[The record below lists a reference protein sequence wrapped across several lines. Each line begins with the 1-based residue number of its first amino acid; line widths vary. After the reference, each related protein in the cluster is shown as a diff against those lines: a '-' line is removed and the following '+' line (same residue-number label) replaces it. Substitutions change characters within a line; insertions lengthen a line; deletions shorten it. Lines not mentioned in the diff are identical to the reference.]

1 MNNNNN
7 NNDTNNT
14 KISVLTWNVLASCYI
29 FPESY
34 KYVKK
39 EVLKWSRR
47 RIFIRK
53 ILQNYNADIVCLQE
67 VDEPGDTRKDLYELG
82 YVNVIFEQRNGGR
95 QDGLIIAYKATFDIL
110 LRSIV
115 YFDEIAKSRFGILVG
130 EERTKKHNI
139 ALIIGLKHRVTNKLV
154 IVGNTHLYWNPNSED
169 VKLFQT
175 RQFQHSLLF
184 FYNVCERKFCFTNKM
199 KPYPIIFAC
208 GDFNSTP
215 NTNMVKLMT
224 KGTMPPE
231 KKYCKF
237 VCDHNLRQLCR
248 WLRALG
254 IDAHY
259 VNINPYIDS
268 NNDQFQVEDL
278 FEELYND
285 ERVLLTTSHQ
295 LVRRR
300 GCPPSLLIS
309 PKKDKADNL
318 FQQIISTFNV
328 QIKEEDFYKRCVIC
342 NHMILPLD
350 RSQLIINNDSGVVR
364 LPSSNNNQEKNH
376 KSSFLNSYGMRKPN
390 AQQQQNLSPRD
401 HGRTDTKQD
410 RIFKFQTENY
420 VQNIVSSVFESDEKL
435 FQCSGCE
442 QIYW

>member
-1 MNNNNN
+1 
-7 NNDTNNT
+7 
-14 KISVLTWNVLASCYI
+14 
-29 FPESY
+29 
-34 KYVKK
+34 
-39 EVLKWSRR
+39 
-47 RIFIRK
+47 
-53 ILQNYNADIVCLQE
+53 
-67 VDEPGDTRKDLYELG
+67 
-82 YVNVIFEQRNGGR
+82 
-95 QDGLIIAYKATFDIL
+95 
-110 LRSIV
+110 
-115 YFDEIAKSRFGILVG
+115 
-130 EERTKKHNI
+130 
-139 ALIIGLKHRVTNKLV
+139 
-154 IVGNTHLYWNPNSED
+154 
-169 VKLFQT
+169 
-175 RQFQHSLLF
+175 
-184 FYNVCERKFCFTNKM
+184 M

-231 KKYCKF
+231 KKYYKF

-364 LPSSNNNQEKNH
+364 LPSSNNNQEKTH

-401 HGRTDTKQD
+401 NGRTDTKQD

>member
-1 MNNNNN
+1 M
-7 NNDTNNT
+7 
-14 KISVLTWNVLASCYI
+14 
-29 FPESY
+29 
-34 KYVKK
+34 
-39 EVLKWSRR
+39 
-47 RIFIRK
+47 
-53 ILQNYNADIVCLQE
+53 
-67 VDEPGDTRKDLYELG
+67 
-82 YVNVIFEQRNGGR
+82 
-95 QDGLIIAYKATFDIL
+95 
-110 LRSIV
+110 
-115 YFDEIAKSRFGILVG
+115 
-130 EERTKKHNI
+130 
-139 ALIIGLKHRVTNKLV
+139 
-154 IVGNTHLYWNPNSED
+154 
-169 VKLFQT
+169 
-175 RQFQHSLLF
+175 
-184 FYNVCERKFCFTNKM
+184 
-199 KPYPIIFAC
+199 
-208 GDFNSTP
+208 
-215 NTNMVKLMT
+215 
-224 KGTMPPE
+224 
-231 KKYCKF
+231 
-237 VCDHNLRQLCR
+237 
-248 WLRALG
+248 
-254 IDAHY
+254 
-259 VNINPYIDS
+259 
-268 NNDQFQVEDL
+268 

-364 LPSSNNNQEKNH
+364 LPSSNNNQEKTD

-390 AQQQQNLSPRD
+390 AQQQQNLPPRD